1 MWLGL
6 FEDAVGMRVIICGA
20 GQVGSTIARHLA
32 TEGINVTVVDISPD
46 QARRA
51 DESYDVRGI
60 VGHASHPEVLERA
73 GARDADMLIAVT
85 RSDEVNMVACQVA
98 YSLFRVRRRIARVRH
113 HGYLEPLW
121 QGLYAADQLPIDV
134 IISPEVEVANG
145 IVRRLRTPGA
155 FDTVALADGRVQLLG
170 VHCNTGACSLV
181 GRRMKELSSMGGSG
195 IVVGVIVRNG
205 HAFVPRA
212 EDQVQQGDDVYVITE
227 TSHLGRVM
235 TFLGHEEQIARR
247 IVIVGGGNVGLNLAS
262 RIARDDPY
270 VSLKVIEHS
279 RERAEFISRELGDA
293 AVVLQGDALDKDVLI
308 EANVQSAET
317 IIAVTNDDE
326 TNIFASVLAKREGC
340 TRAITLVNKTS
351 YEHVLPA
358 LGIDAVVSP
367 SAITIST
374 ILRHVRHRSISALYT
389 LREGFGEVIQATAQK
404 GSRLVKGT
412 LRDAKLP
419 DGMLVG
425 AIVRNGEVIIPTSST
440 CVHPGDSIIAVVAY
454 QVLHKAEAIL
464 AGPSNESNG

>member
-1 MWLGL
+1 
-6 FEDAVGMRVIICGA
+6 MRVIVCGA

-32 TEGINVTVVDISPD
+32 TEGIDVTVVDISPE

-51 DESYDVRGI
+51 DESYDVRGM

-98 YSLFRVRRRIARVRH
+98 YSLFNVRRRIARVRH
-113 HGYLEPLW
+113 HGYLEPIW
-121 QGLYAADQLPIDV
+121 QGLYASDQLPIDV

-145 IVRRLRTPGA
+145 IVRRLKTPGA
-155 FDTVALADGRVQLLG
+155 FDTVALADGRVHLLG
-170 VHCNTGACSLV
+170 VHCNTGGCSLV
-181 GRRMKELSSMGGSG
+181 GRRMKELSTSGGSG

-205 HAFVPRA
+205 QAFVPRA

-227 TSHLGRVM
+227 TDRVDRVM
-235 TFLGHEEQIARR
+235 AFLGHEEQVARR
-247 IVIVGGGNVGLNLAS
+247 IVIVGGGNVGLNLAT
-262 RIARDDPY
+262 RIARHAPY
-270 VSLKVIEHS
+270 VSLKLVEHS
-279 RERAEFISRELGDA
+279 RERAEYISRELHDA
-293 AVVLQGDALDKDVLI
+293 AVVIQGDALDKEVLI
-308 EANVQSAET
+308 EANAHSAET

-389 LREGFGEVIQATAQK
+389 LREDFGEVIQATAQE

-412 LRDAKLP
+412 LREAGMP
-419 DGMLVG
+419 DGMLIG

-440 CVHPGDSIIAVVAY
+440 RVHPGDSIIAVVAY
-454 QVLHKAEAIL
+454 RALRKAEAVL
-464 AGPSNESNG
+464 AGPSTDTGPSG

>member
-1 MWLGL
+1 
-6 FEDAVGMRVIICGA
+6 MRVIVCGA

-32 TEGINVTVVDISPD
+32 TEGIDVTVVDISPN

-51 DESYDVRGI
+51 DESYDVRGM
-60 VGHASHPEVLERA
+60 VGHASHPEALERA

-98 YSLFRVRRRIARVRH
+98 YSLFNVRRRIARVRH
-113 HGYLEPLW
+113 YGYLEPIW
-121 QGLYAADQLPIDV
+121 KGLYASDQLPIDV

-155 FDTVALADGRVQLLG
+155 FDTVSLADGRVHLLG

-181 GRRMKELSSMGGSG
+181 GRRMKELSSSGGSG
-195 IVVGVIVRNG
+195 IVIGAIVRSG
-205 HAFVPRA
+205 EAFVPRG

-227 TSHLGRVM
+227 RSHIDRVM
-235 TFLGHEEQIARR
+235 AFLGHEEQVARR

-262 RIARDDPY
+262 RIARSASP

-389 LREGFGEVIQATAQK
+389 LREGFGEVIQATAQE

-412 LRDAKLP
+412 LRDALLP
-419 DGMLVG
+419 DGMLIG
-425 AIVRNGEVIIPTSST
+425 AIVRNDEVIIPTSST
-440 CVHPGDSIIAVVAY
+440 RVQPGDSIIAVVAY
-454 QVLHKAEAIL
+454 RVLRKAEAIL
-464 AGPSNESNG
+464 AGTSGGAKD

>member
-1 MWLGL
+1 
-6 FEDAVGMRVIICGA
+6 MRVIVCGA

-32 TEGINVTVVDISPD
+32 TEGIDVTVVDISPD

-51 DESYDVRGI
+51 DESYDVRGM

-98 YSLFRVRRRIARVRH
+98 YSLFNVRRRIARVRH
-113 HGYLEPLW
+113 NGYLEPIW
-121 QGLYAADQLPIDV
+121 RGLYASDQLPIDV

-155 FDTVALADGRVQLLG
+155 FDTVSLADGRVHLLG

-181 GRRMKELSSMGGSG
+181 GRRMKELSSSGGSG
-195 IVVGVIVRNG
+195 IVVGAIVRDG
-205 HAFVPRA
+205 QAFVPRG

-227 TSHLGRVM
+227 RSHLDRVM
-235 TFLGHEEQIARR
+235 TYLGHEEQIARR

-262 RIARDDPY
+262 RIARSASPI
-270 VSLKVIEHS
+270 SLKIIEHS

-367 SAITIST
+367 SNITIST
-374 ILRHVRHRSISALYT
+374 ILRHVRHRSVSALYT
-389 LREGFGEVIQATAQK
+389 LREDFGEVIEATAQE

-412 LRDAKLP
+412 LRDAALP

-440 CVHPGDSIIAVVAY
+440 RVHPGDDIIAVVSYRA
-454 QVLHKAEAIL
+454 LRKAEAIL
-464 AGPSNESNG
+464 AGPSSGAGA

>member
-1 MWLGL
+1 
-6 FEDAVGMRVIICGA
+6 MRVIVCGA

-32 TEGINVTVVDISPD
+32 TEGIDVTVVDISPD

-51 DESYDVRGI
+51 DESYDVRGL

-98 YSLFRVRRRIARVRH
+98 YSLFNVRRRIARVRH
-113 HGYLEPLW
+113 HGYLEPIW
-121 QGLYAADQLPIDV
+121 QRLYASDQLPIDV
-134 IISPEVEVANG
+134 IISPEAEVADG

-155 FDTVALADGRVQLLG
+155 FDTVALADGRVHLLG

-181 GRRMKELSSMGGSG
+181 GRRMKELSSSGGSG

-205 HAFVPRA
+205 QAFVPRA

-227 TSHLGRVM
+227 TAHVGHVM
-235 TFLGHEEQIARR
+235 SFLGHEERVARR

-262 RIARDDPY
+262 RIARNAPH

-279 RERAEFISRELGDA
+279 RERAEFVSRELGDA
-293 AVVLQGDALDKDVLI
+293 AVVIQGDALEKELLL
-308 EANVQSAET
+308 EANVQSADT

-326 TNIFASVLAKREGC
+326 TNIFASVLAKQEGC
-340 TRAITLVNKTS
+340 ARAITLVNKTS

-358 LGIDAVVSP
+358 LGIDVVVSP

-389 LREGFGEVIQATAQK
+389 LREDFGEVIQATAQE
-404 GSRLVKGT
+404 GSRLVRGT
-412 LRDAKLP
+412 LREAKLP
-419 DGMLVG
+419 EGMLVG
-425 AIVRNGEVIIPTSST
+425 AIVRQGEVIIPTSSSQ
-440 CVHPGDSIIAVVAY
+440 VHPGDSIIAVVAY
-454 QVLHKAEAIL
+454 RALRRAEAIL
-464 AGPSNESNG
+464 SGPSAAPADLGE

>member
-1 MWLGL
+1 
-6 FEDAVGMRVIICGA
+6 MRVIVCGA

-32 TEGINVTVVDISPD
+32 TEGIDVTVVDISPD

-51 DESYDVRGI
+51 DESYDVRGM
-60 VGHASHPEVLERA
+60 VGHASHPEALERA

-98 YSLFRVRRRIARVRH
+98 YSLFNVRRRIARVRH
-113 HGYLEPLW
+113 YGYLEPIW
-121 QGLYAADQLPIDV
+121 KGLYASDQLPIDV

-155 FDTVALADGRVQLLG
+155 FDTVSLADGRVHLLG

-181 GRRMKELSSMGGSG
+181 GRRMKELSSSGGSG
-195 IVVGVIVRNG
+195 IVIGAIVRSG
-205 HAFVPRA
+205 EAFVPRG

-227 TSHLGRVM
+227 RSHIDRVM
-235 TFLGHEEQIARR
+235 AFLGHEEQVARR

-262 RIARDDPY
+262 RIARSASP

-389 LREGFGEVIQATAQK
+389 LREGFGEVIQATAQE

-412 LRDAKLP
+412 LRDAVLP
-419 DGMLVG
+419 DGMLIG
-425 AIVRNGEVIIPTSST
+425 AIVRNDEVIIPTSST
-440 CVHPGDSIIAVVAY
+440 RVQPGDSIIAVVAY
-454 QVLHKAEAIL
+454 RVLRKAEAIL
-464 AGPSNESNG
+464 AGTSGGAKD